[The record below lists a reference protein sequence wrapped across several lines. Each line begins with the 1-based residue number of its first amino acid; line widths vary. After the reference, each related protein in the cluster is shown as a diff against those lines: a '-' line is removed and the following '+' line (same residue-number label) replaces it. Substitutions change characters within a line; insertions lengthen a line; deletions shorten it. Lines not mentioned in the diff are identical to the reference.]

1 MNLHWFKLPDARLF
15 LKSNAMINLK
25 IRLQIDNIYIN
36 EIRIIMLLNYYVLDL
51 LKVNGPSKV
60 VFSCLI
66 FIY

>member
-60 VFSCLI
+60 VCFHV
-66 FIY
+66 